1 MVRCIHIRVLTVAQ
15 LLRDTESI
23 EDVSGPSILLGLL
36 LNYQKGEF
44 LSPYRTRIEDYADRA
59 VMNSISA
66 CCSDLSDSF
75 RDQYIAIQDDAEE
88 GWAVGGA
95 LSWLSMGMI
104 ASKPQSASTTLSAEQ
119 AEAAFDAL

>member
-1 MVRCIHIRVLTVAQ
+1 MHARILTVAQ
-15 LLRDTESI
+15 LLRNTQIIDG
-23 EDVSGPSILLGLL
+23 VSPVSILLGLL

-59 VMNSISA
+59 TMNSISA
-66 CCSDLSDSF
+66 CCSTLSDSF

-88 GWAVGGA
+88 GWAVGGT